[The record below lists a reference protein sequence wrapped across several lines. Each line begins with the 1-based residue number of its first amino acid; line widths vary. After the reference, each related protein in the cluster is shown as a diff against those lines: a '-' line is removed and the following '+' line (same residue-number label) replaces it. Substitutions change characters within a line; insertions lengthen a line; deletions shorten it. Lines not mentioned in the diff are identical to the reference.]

1 MPSSKII
8 RKKKLR
14 VKPNLDNY
22 DKTAKDFSWKPIEKE
37 IEFFKGGKINVA
49 HNAVDRHAKGWR
61 KNKVALYW
69 EGPNGEEEKYTFQDL
84 KNLSNKFANVLKKLH
99 VRKGDRVFI
108 FLPRIPELYISF
120 LGIVKTGAIAGT
132 MFSAFGPQ
140 GIKDRLE
147 NSGAKFLITNSELKH
162 RVYQVEKELPELEK
176 IILVND
182 THYHH
187 NEVSYEKEMS
197 KASRNFKVREMDPED
212 YAFMLYT
219 SGTTGKPKGVMHAHY
234 AIVQEHITA
243 KWVLDLHDDDV
254 YWCVPKGTTIICN
267 PEPKPIDDITIND
280 RVLTYDGKFSKVL
293 KTFKRDY
300 SGDLIKIRTYY
311 SAIPMY
317 LTPNHKVLVL
327 RKRKNQK
334 KKSLDYENLEWIK
347 ASEITKFDF
356 VLFPV
361 FKETNDIEE
370 ISVSSIVG
378 GYVTGEGLATRKKMR
393 VKIKDKLSVD
403 KDFMRLIGYY
413 LSEGSIGAKGR
424 VLQFSFGLHEEE
436 YANDVK
442 DLIKSIFELDAKK
455 FIYKKT
461 LEVRVNSTLV
471 AELFKKLFGTRS
483 EEKRLPS
490 HMLYLPKEKLEGFIV
505 GFWRGDGDTE
515 RDGFRFSTVSKVLAY
530 QLKLMLNKLGVL
542 VSLSITKRDRVG
554 KSSIGKRIIEAKH
567 DCHYLRI
574 KGTSLERMSDIL
586 NQKHKFIESR
596 GNTYHFG
603 HISEDFIYTPILD
616 ITKVRYDGEVYNL
629 KTETETY
636 SLNNMIVHNCTAD
649 PGWVTGVAYEILG
662 SWSNG
667 VSQVVYAGRFNP
679 EKWYSLIEKYKA
691 SIWYT
696 APTAIR
702 MLMKAGNRLPKKYDL
717 SSLRH
722 LCSVGEPLNP
732 EPIRWS
738 LKVFGLPFH
747 DNWWQTEGGGILIAN
762 YPCMPIKP
770 GSMGK
775 PFPGVKAAIVDDKG
789 KELPPGTEGDLALKP
804 GWPSMMREIWRNP
817 KKYKSYFIG
826 KWYISGDKA
835 WMDKDGYFWFIGR
848 ADDVIKTA
856 GERVGPFEVESALVE
871 HPAIV
876 ESGVIGKPD
885 PVRGEIIKAFVVLRE
900 RYKPSKK
907 LEDDI
912 KKFVKTRL
920 AGHAYPK
927 EIEFRKSLPKTR
939 SGKIMR
945 RLLKAQELGL
955 PLGDTSTLEEY

>member
-1 MPSSKII
+1 MPSKII
-8 RKKKLR
+8 RDKKLR
-14 VKPNLDNY
+14 VKPNLGDY
-22 DKTAKDFSWKPIEKE
+22 DATIRDFSWKPIEKE
-37 IEFFKGGKINVA
+37 IEFFKGRKINIA
-49 HNAVDRHAKGWR
+49 HNAIDRHAKGWR

-69 EGPNGEEEKYTFQDL
+69 EGPEGEEEKYTFQDL
-84 KNLSNKFANVLKKLH
+84 KNLSNKFANVLKKLK

-147 NSGAKFLITNSELKH
+147 NSGAKFLITDSELKN
-162 RVYQVEKELPELEK
+162 RVYQIEKELPELEK

-182 THYHH
+182 TKFHH
-187 NEVSYEKEMS
+187 NEVSYEREMS
-197 KASRNFKVREMDPED
+197 KASRDFDVRKMDPED

-243 KWVLDLHDDDV
+243 KWVLDLNDDDT
-254 YWCVPKGTTIICN
+254 YW
-267 PEPKPIDDITIND
+267 
-280 RVLTYDGKFSKVL
+280 
-293 KTFKRDY
+293 
-300 SGDLIKIRTYY
+300 
-311 SAIPMY
+311 
-317 LTPNHKVLVL
+317 
-327 RKRKNQK
+327 
-334 KKSLDYENLEWIK
+334 
-347 ASEITKFDF
+347 
-356 VLFPV
+356 
-361 FKETNDIEE
+361 
-370 ISVSSIVG
+370 
-378 GYVTGEGLATRKKMR
+378 
-393 VKIKDKLSVD
+393 
-403 KDFMRLIGYY
+403 
-413 LSEGSIGAKGR
+413 
-424 VLQFSFGLHEEE
+424 
-436 YANDVK
+436 
-442 DLIKSIFELDAKK
+442 
-455 FIYKKT
+455 
-461 LEVRVNSTLV
+461 
-471 AELFKKLFGTRS
+471 
-483 EEKRLPS
+483 
-490 HMLYLPKEKLEGFIV
+490 
-505 GFWRGDGDTE
+505 
-515 RDGFRFSTVSKVLAY
+515 
-530 QLKLMLNKLGVL
+530 
-542 VSLSITKRDRVG
+542 
-554 KSSIGKRIIEAKH
+554 
-567 DCHYLRI
+567 
-574 KGTSLERMSDIL
+574 
-586 NQKHKFIESR
+586 
-596 GNTYHFG
+596 
-603 HISEDFIYTPILD
+603 
-616 ITKVRYDGEVYNL
+616 
-629 KTETETY
+629 
-636 SLNNMIVHNCTAD
+636 CTAD

-679 EKWYSLIEKYKA
+679 EKWYSLIENYKV

-775 PFPGVKAAIVDDKG
+775 PFPGVKAAIVDDRG

-804 GWPSMMREIWRNP
+804 GWPSMMREIWKNP
-817 KKYKSYFIG
+817 KKYKSYFLK

-835 WMDKDGYFWFIGR
+835 WMDEDGYFWFIGR

-885 PVRGEIIKAFVVLRE
+885 PVRGEIIKAFVVLKE
-900 RYKPSKK
+900 RYRPSEKLKK
-907 LEDDI
+907 DVQ
-912 KKFVKTRL
+912 KFVKKRL
-920 AGHAYPK
+920 AGHAYPR
-927 EIEFRKSLPKTR
+927 EIEFRKTLPKTR